1 MSTRQDRPAEGTSS
15 ISGALLTLLR
25 HRWPIWICLFSWK
38 FLLRESPP
46 GRWAEYGGMWDWLS
60 LSLWRLTC
68 LGMSLHTFFST
79 CFGTWLGTSLHS
91 DLGTCCNWIKLDTL
105 HVTRYTWQSDNK
117 VSIWHLKIDHVGKIH
132 NYFCQVIICNLG
144 TRMSNG
150 DLKSSHVTRVDW
162 SRVCKS
168 KCWWDTRQ
176 SNNPAYWPGRPRAP
190 LSLRRDCIVLWAPAA
205 NTHW

>member
-1 MSTRQDRPAEGTSS
+1 MTMIFMQIMGKYFRLKRKQLLHMRRRTPGIRKPTC
-15 ISGALLTLLR
+15 LYHWLMLTLTR
-25 HRWPIWICLFSWK
+25 SVS
-38 FLLRESPP
+38 REEP
-46 GRWAEYGGMWDWLS
+46 GKTRDTRDSLAVGG
-60 LSLWRLTC
+60 
-68 LGMSLHTFFST
+68 
-79 CFGTWLGTSLHS
+79 
-91 DLGTCCNWIKLDTL
+91 

-132 NYFCQVIICNLG
+132 NYFCQIIICNLG